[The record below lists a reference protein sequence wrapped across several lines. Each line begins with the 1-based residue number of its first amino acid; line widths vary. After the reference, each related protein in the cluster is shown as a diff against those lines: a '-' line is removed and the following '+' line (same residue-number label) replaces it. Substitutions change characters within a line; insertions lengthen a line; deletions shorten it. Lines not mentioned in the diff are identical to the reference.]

1 MSTIEDLIDRMRG
14 YLEPEEVQQVR
25 RAYYFAEQAHDGQ
38 RRRSGEH
45 YVTHPLAVATILA
58 NMHMDHHSLMA
69 AMLHDVIEDTPV
81 TKEALAKQ
89 FGDTVADLVDGVS
102 KLTQIHF
109 EDKALAQAENFQKMA
124 LAMAR
129 DIRVILVKLADRL
142 HNMRTLGALRPD
154 KKRRIARETLDIYA
168 PIAGRLGINTIRTEL
183 EDLGFAGMHPMRYER
198 LKRAVQSGKGNR
210 KQVIREIQQ
219 ALQACLETD
228 ELPGKVIGREK
239 HLLSLYRKMKERRKS
254 FSDIM
259 DVYGF
264 RIVTDKVDSCY
275 RILGAIHNLYKPIPG
290 RFKDYIAIPKAN
302 GYQSLHTSLIGMNGL
317 PIEVQIRTREMESM
331 ANNGIAAHWLYK
343 KSSRQKEPSS
353 GMTGASHA
361 RARQWVKGLL
371 EMQQRAGDSLE
382 FIENVKLDLFPD
394 EVYVFTPKGAIM
406 EMPSGATPVD
416 FAYAVHTD
424 VGNSCVAARINRRL
438 SPLSTVLESG
448 QSVEI
453 ITAPSARP
461 SLAWLSFV
469 TTAKARSAIRHY
481 VKSQHR
487 TESVSL
493 GKRLLN
499 KALDNYGKQYDDIAK
514 PNIQALLTE
523 FQYQN
528 EQDLLEAI
536 GLGNRVA
543 FGIARALIN
552 ESETSETP
560 LENESSNSKLAISG
574 TEGMVI
580 SYARCC
586 HPIPGD
592 PVLGHI
598 SSGRGIVIHM
608 DNCRNIAELRNDS
621 DRCIA
626 LEWTESVKGDFT
638 VVLRVEAEHQ
648 KGFIAEL
655 ASLITEAD
663 ANIEKITTEERD
675 AKVVMVNIELGVQN
689 RVHLARVMRRM
700 RSLSNISRLVR
711 ARR

>member
-1 MSTIEDLIDRMRG
+1 MSTIEDLVDRMRG

-69 AMLHDVIEDTPV
+69 AMLHDVLEDTPV
-81 TKEALAKQ
+81 TKDALAKQ

-154 KKRRIARETLDIYA
+154 KKRRIARETLDIYS

-219 ALQACLETD
+219 ALQSCLDTD
-228 ELPGKVIGREK
+228 QLPGKVIGREK

-264 RIVTDKVDSCY
+264 RIVTDKVDTCY

-317 PIEVQIRTREMESM
+317 PIEVQIRTREMEAM

-343 KSSRQKEPSS
+343 RSSQQKEL
-353 GMTGASHA
+353 GTSHA

-406 EMPSGATPVD
+406 ELPSGATPVD

-438 SPLSTVLESG
+438 SPLSTPLESG

-469 TTAKARSAIRHY
+469 STAKARSAIRHY

-499 KALDNYGKQYDDIAK
+499 KALDNYGKQYDDIPKARV
-514 PNIQALLTE
+514 QALLTE
-523 FQYQN
+523 FQYDD

-543 FGIARALIN
+543 FGIARALTN
-552 ESETSETP
+552 ESEATDMPIVNDTAS
-560 LENESSNSKLAISG
+560 SKLAISG

-608 DNCRNIAELRNDS
+608 DNCRNIADLRNDS

-626 LEWTESVKGDFT
+626 MEWTDSVKGDFT

-711 ARR
+711 VRR

>member
-1 MSTIEDLIDRMRG
+1 MSTIEDLADRLRG
-14 YLEPEEVQQVR
+14 YLKPEEIQQVC

-38 RRRSGEH
+38 HRRSGEH

-58 NMHMDHHSLMA
+58 NMHMDPESLMA

-81 TKEALAKQ
+81 TKEALSRQ
-89 FGDTVADLVDGVS
+89 FGETVAELVDGVS

-124 LAMAR
+124 LAMAK

-154 KKRRIARETLDIYA
+154 KKRRIARETLDIYS
-168 PIAGRLGINTIRTEL
+168 PIASRLGINTIRTEL
-183 EDLGFAGMHPMRYER
+183 EDLGFEGMHPMRYER
-198 LKRAVQSGKGNR
+198 LKRAVQSVRGNR
-210 KQVIREIQQ
+210 RQVIREIQT
-219 ALQACLETD
+219 ALQDCIDAE
-228 ELPGKVIGREK
+228 ELSGKVIGREK

-264 RIVTDKVDSCY
+264 RIITDKVDTCY
-275 RILGAIHNLYKPIPG
+275 RILGVIHNLYKPVPG

-302 GYQSLHTSLIGMNGL
+302 GYQSLHTSLIGMNGI
-317 PIEVQIRTREMESM
+317 PIEVQIRTREMEAM

-343 KSSRQKEPSS
+343 AEQNGETSP

-371 EMQQRAGDSLE
+371 EMQQRAGNSLE
-382 FIENVKLDLFPD
+382 FIEHVKMDLFPD
-394 EVYVFTPKGAIM
+394 EVYVFTPKGDIM
-406 EMPSGATPVD
+406 ELPSGATAVD

-438 SPLSTVLESG
+438 SPLSAHLESG

-453 ITAPSARP
+453 ITSPSARP
-461 SLAWLSFV
+461 NLAWMSFV
-469 TTAKARSAIRHY
+469 ATAKARSAIRHY
-481 VKSQHR
+481 LKNQQR
-487 TESVSL
+487 EESVSL

-499 KALDNYGKQYDDIAK
+499 KALDAYNKQYDELDSG
-514 PNIQALLTE
+514 LLQTLLKE
-523 FQYQN
+523 FQYDT
-528 EQDLLEAI
+528 EQDLLEDI
-536 GLGNRVA
+536 GLGNRMA
-543 FGIARALIN
+543 FGVARALIGQE
-552 ESETSETP
+552 ESTQTDSDSPVT
-560 LENESSNSKLAISG
+560 SKLAISG
-574 TEGMVI
+574 TEGMVT

-592 PVLGHI
+592 PVVGHI

-608 DNCRNIAELRNDS
+608 ENCRNIASIRNDS
-621 DRCIA
+621 NRCIPMD
-626 LEWTESVKGDFT
+626 WTEGVVGEFT
-638 VVLRVEAEHQ
+638 VVLRVEAEHE
-648 KGFIAEL
+648 KGFIASL
-655 ASLITEAD
+655 AALITEAD
-663 ANIEKITTEERD
+663 GSIEKITTEERD
-675 AKVVMVNIELGVQN
+675 ARISLINIELGVSN
-689 RVHLARVMRRM
+689 RVHLARVMRRI
-700 RSLSNISRLVR
+700 RTLNNVNRIVR

>member
-1 MSTIEDLIDRMRG
+1 MSTIEDLVDRLRG
-14 YLEPEEVQQVR
+14 YLKPEEIQQVR

-58 NMHMDHHSLMA
+58 NMHMDHQSLMA

-81 TKEALAKQ
+81 TKGALAKQ
-89 FGDTVADLVDGVS
+89 FGETVADLVDGVS

-124 LAMAR
+124 LAMAK

-154 KKRRIARETLDIYA
+154 KKRRIARETLDIYS
-168 PIAGRLGINTIRTEL
+168 PIAARLGINTIRTEL
-183 EDLGFAGMHPMRYER
+183 EELGFEGMHPMRYER
-198 LKRAVQSGKGNR
+198 LKRAVQSVRGNR
-210 KQVIREIQQ
+210 KQVIREIQN
-219 ALQACLETD
+219 ALQTCID
-228 ELPGKVIGREK
+228 EEELGGKVFGREK
-239 HLLSLYRKMKERRKS
+239 HLLSLYRKMRARRKS
-254 FSDIM
+254 FSEVM

-264 RIVTDKVDSCY
+264 RIVTDKVDTCY
-275 RILGAIHNLYKPIPG
+275 RILGAIHNLYKPVPG

-302 GYQSLHTSLIGMNGL
+302 GYQSLHTSLIGMNGI

-343 KSSRQKEPSS
+343 SEQEESAK

-371 EMQQRAGDSLE
+371 EMQQRAGNSLE
-382 FIENVKLDLFPD
+382 FIEHVKMDLFPD
-394 EVYVFTPKGAIM
+394 EVYVFTPKGDIM
-406 EMPSGATPVD
+406 ELPSGATAVD

-438 SPLSTVLESG
+438 SPLSAHLESG

-461 SLAWLSFV
+461 NLAWLSFV
-469 TTAKARSAIRHY
+469 ATAKARSAIRHY
-481 VKSQHR
+481 LKNQQR
-487 TESVSL
+487 AESVSL

-499 KALDNYGKQYDDIAK
+499 KALDAFDKQYDDVPKSQIE
-514 PNIQALLTE
+514 ALLKE
-523 FQYQN
+523 FQYET
-528 EQDLLEAI
+528 EQDLLDAI
-536 GLGNRVA
+536 GLGNRMA
-543 FGIARALIN
+543 FGVARALIGQEGN
-552 ESETSETP
+552 SAEHDPTP
-560 LENESSNSKLAISG
+560 ASTNNKLAISG
-574 TEGMVI
+574 TEGMVT

-592 PVLGHI
+592 PVVGHI

-608 DNCRNIAELRNDS
+608 DTCRNIADIRDDS
-621 DRCIA
+621 NRCVPMDWS
-626 LEWTESVKGDFT
+626 EGVTGDFT
-638 VVLRVEAEHQ
+638 VVIRVEAEHQ
-648 KGFIAEL
+648 KGFIASL
-655 ASLITEAD
+655 AALITEAD

-675 AKVVMVNIELGVQN
+675 ARLTMVNIEMGIAN
-689 RVHLARVMRRM
+689 RVHLARVMRRI
-700 RSLSNISRLVR
+700 RTLTNVSRITR